1 MILIGTGKEKITPE
15 TKAMRLL
22 GYVQSGHIANGK
34 ETDLY
39 VRVAWI
45 KIKQVSYCFI
55 HFELLMVSSFLK
67 NAIME
72 RFKDKAWKR
81 FHMNPAHVIVTAQN
95 THSAPGGYT
104 HHEVYQFASEAFH
117 QTYFDLLVNAAMEAA
132 SKAVSRLQHT
142 KMIYSVSAFDNDQD
156 VAFNRNI
163 DAYNANED
171 VVELES
177 TETHLAVN
185 RIMRQL
191 KFVSETGIP
200 LAILNW
206 FGVHGNSVSIKNY
219 KIHSDNKGYA
229 ASLMEQHASIGNDFL
244 ALFCN
249 EACGDVSPNFNG
261 AATKKWWP
269 RGKYDDDSKSAYFN
283 GFIQFEKAKEM
294 IETQE
299 FDIEISQNIDVF
311 WGVVKMNGLDI
322 KDIYTESKK
331 NEKTG
336 EASLGLSVLGG
347 NDVDGEG
354 IDSFNLSLI
363 KFWLTI
369 FSWWRK
375 IPIINSKKSRI
386 KDKIQKRLH
395 GNKKIVFQASDK
407 KLLGIKRISY
417 IPSFSGYGND
427 FIAFRDRLKNQQS
440 NQDTW
445 LPQSIELQMWLFGE
459 VLLVAFP
466 GDITTVASNRLR
478 TALSNHFEANGKHL
492 VDVIIQSYTNEYAGY
507 CTTPEEYEQETF
519 EAGFTLFGKYT
530 LAAFK
535 QEFIKLTADHK
546 RI

>member
-1 MILIGTGKEKITPE
+1 VILIGTGKEKIIPE
-15 TKAMRLL
+15 TKSMRLL

-39 VRVAWI
+39 VRVVWV
-45 KIKQVSYCFI
+45 KIKQTSYCFI

-67 NAIME
+67 NAILD

-81 FHMNPAHVIVTAQN
+81 FHINAAHVIVTAQN

-104 HHEVYQFASEAFH
+104 HHEVYQFASEPFNKS
-117 QTYFDLLVNAAMEAA
+117 YFELLVNAALEAA

-142 KMIYSVSAFDNDQD
+142 KMIYSVSLFDHDQD
-156 VAFNRNI
+156 VAFNRSI
-163 DAYNANED
+163 EAYNANED
-171 VVELES
+171 TKELEA

-191 KFVSETGIP
+191 KFVSEQGIP

-206 FGVHGNSVSIKNY
+206 FGVHGNSVSNKNY

-249 EACGDVSPNFNG
+249 EACGDVSPNYNG
-261 AATKKWWP
+261 SATKKWWP
-269 RGKYDDDSKSAYFN
+269 RGKFDDDSKSAYFN

-294 IETQE
+294 VESSDY
-299 FDIEISQNIDVF
+299 DIEISQTIDVY
-311 WGVVKMNGLDI
+311 WGIVKMNGLEI

-336 EASLGLSVLGG
+336 EASLGLSVIGG

-363 KFWLTI
+363 KFWI
-369 FSWWRK
+369 NAYNWWRK
-375 IPIINSKKSRI
+375 IPIINSKKTRI
-386 KDKIQKRLH
+386 KNKIQEKAQ
-395 GNKKIVFQASDK
+395 GNKKIIFQATDR
-407 KLLGIKRISY
+407 KLLGIKRIAY
-417 IPSFSGYGND
+417 IPSFSGYGDD
-427 FIAFRDRLKNQQS
+427 FDEFRMRLKNQEIEH
-440 NQDTW
+440 DTW

-466 GDITTVASNRLR
+466 GDITTQASNRLR
-478 TALSNHFEANGKHL
+478 TALLSHFETKGKHL
-492 VDVIIQSYTNEYAGY
+492 VDVVIQSYSNEYAGY
-507 CTTPEEYEQETF
+507 CTTPEEYDQVTF

-535 QEFIKLTADHK
+535 QEFIKLTSEHK
-546 RI
+546 KP

>member
-15 TKAMRLL
+15 TKAMRLM

-34 ETDLY
+34 ETDLF
-39 VRVAWI
+39 VRVVWI

-72 RFKDKAWKR
+72 RFKHKTWKR
-81 FHMNPAHVIVTAQN
+81 FHINPAHVIVTAQN

-117 QTYFDLLVNAAMEAA
+117 QTYFDLLVNAAIEAA
-132 SKAVSRLQHT
+132 SKAVSRLQHS
-142 KMIYSVSAFDNDQD
+142 KMIYSVSAFDNEQD
-156 VAFNRNI
+156 VGFNRSI
-163 DAYNANED
+163 DAYNSNDD
-171 VVELES
+171 VTQFEP

-191 KFVSETGIP
+191 KFISEQGIP

-261 AATKKWWP
+261 SASKKWWP
-269 RGKYDDDSKSAYFN
+269 RGKFDDDSKSAYFN

-294 IETQE
+294 IETNDY
-299 FDIEISQNIDVF
+299 DIEISQNIDVF
-311 WGVVKMNGLDI
+311 WGTVKMNGLDI
-322 KDIYTESKK
+322 KEIHTESKNK
-331 NEKTG
+331 EKTG
-336 EASLGLSVLGG
+336 EAALGLSVLGG
-347 NDVDGEG
+347 NSVDGEG
-354 IDSFNLSLI
+354 IDPFNLSVI
-363 KFWLTI
+363 EFWLTI
-369 FSWWRK
+369 FNWWRR
-375 IPIINSKKSRI
+375 IPLINSKNARI
-386 KDKIQKRLH
+386 KNKIQNKLH
-395 GNKKIVFQASDK
+395 GKKKIVFQASDK

-417 IPSFSGYGND
+417 IPSFSGYSDD
-427 FIAFRDRLKNQQS
+427 FIEFRERLQNQQNELVS
-440 NQDTW
+440 W

-466 GDITTVASNRLR
+466 GDITTQASNRLR
-478 TALSNHFEANGKHL
+478 AALLSHFETKGKLL
-492 VDVIIQSYTNEYAGY
+492 VDVVVQSYSNEYAGY
-507 CTTPEEYEQETF
+507 CTTPEEYDQETF

-535 QEFIKLTADHK
+535 QEFIKLTIENK
-546 RI
+546 RP